1 MATLPPV
8 LPQRRTPLGG
18 AVWNL
23 VPGAALMCIMPR
35 IGSISRLAALMLLGA
50 CASRTPEAFDQRM
63 TTYIGRPEADLVA
76 GLGVPSRSYEAD
88 GRRLLQWDFV
98 QQSSAPAIYPS
109 IGLGFGSF
117 GWGGRGVGVGT
128 GVGAGL
134 GGASPPRGCSVVFE
148 VREGTVRGFNR
159 NGPGCVA

>member
-1 MATLPPV
+1 
-8 LPQRRTPLGG
+8 
-18 AVWNL
+18 
-23 VPGAALMCIMPR
+23 MPR
-35 IGSISRLAALMLLGA
+35 IRSPSRLAALALLGA
-50 CASRTPEAFDQRM
+50 CASGTPEAFDQRM
-63 TTYIGRPEADLVA
+63 TTYVGRSEAELVA

-88 GRRLLQWDFV
+88 GRRLLQWDFLR
-98 QQSSAPAIYPS
+98 QSSAPAIYPS

-134 GGASPPRGCSVVFE
+134 GGASAPRGCSVVFE
-148 VREGTVRGFNR
+148 VREGTVQGFSR

>member
-1 MATLPPV
+1 
-8 LPQRRTPLGG
+8 
-18 AVWNL
+18 
-23 VPGAALMCIMPR
+23 MCIMLR
-35 IGSISRLAALMLLGA
+35 IRSISRLAALTLLGA

-63 TTYIGRPEADLVA
+63 TTYVGRPEAELVA

-88 GRRLLQWDFV
+88 GRRLLQWDFLR
-98 QQSSAPAIYPS
+98 QSSAPAIYPS

-134 GGASPPRGCSVVFE
+134 GGASPQRGCSVVFE
-148 VREGTVRGFNR
+148 VREGRVQGFNR